1 MLVTVKDISLAAK
14 RTPRCIRGTITRL
27 GWESA
32 NISGVYLVRSE
43 SIPEPLR
50 SVAEANAAAREAEAQ
65 RIKDERQAKKHR
77 KNWLRYHAD
86 KTEADWYAMARRPD
100 GTLCDSE
107 RVAPLIALAKVGR
120 AAKEARKK
128 VHADAQKAKL
138 AARSLAVVTESIAAR
153 CHPGTEAAGGPV
165 VSSAPRRPSHKKK
178 RKPSTSAP
186 SN

>member
-14 RTPRCIRGTITRL
+14 RTPRCIRGTIIRL

-32 NISGVYLVRSE
+32 NIGGMYLVKSE
-43 SIPEPLR
+43 SVPEPLR
-50 SVAEANAAAREAEAQ
+50 SIAEAHAIAREVEAA

-77 KNWLRYHAD
+77 KSWLRYHTD

-107 RVAPLIALAKVGR
+107 RVAPLIALAKAGR

-178 RKPSTSAP
+178 LKPPASAP